1 MTHPDPAWPPS
12 SHIEVKGAFIMSAI
26 QTLAEFRKLGES
38 ALAEQGVT
46 ELEPHA
52 FYPAE
57 LRRSVHS
64 AIYDRFGTPGIFW
77 VGLETPHY
85 FTTQEHQVESAL
97 QQGIS
102 PLAQAVA
109 QASPEQ
115 RPDAVAAY
123 LEGLLA
129 AMNITV
135 LDSVRGHPYEAGWAA
150 QTLGPAQDMHF
161 RLVSHST
168 SYRDHEAFARGILH
182 WCLRAYT
189 PDVLDFD
196 FRYEPEGSVD
206 FPGYS
211 RVHFSLRFKSMSAG
225 QTHVLL
231 MAEERSAAR
240 EALFRRALEHAM
252 TQEQRAT
259 QALGELAKVHQH
271 TLESIHYAAALQKQ
285 QLPGPSRWR
294 HRLRDL
300 AAHWEP
306 KDVIGGDMWWMDGA
320 SEQDARVRLA
330 LIDCTGHGVPG
341 AMLALLVTNTL
352 ERLYLNTPDLPA
364 LQAMEGIQQAL
375 QQSFGRQQQAM
386 DIDNGCDLVLLDID
400 PGRQSMCVALAGL
413 GLVLWRQRSRQ
424 LEWIA
429 SPRSGI
435 SSRPESLERIA
446 IREVSYSPGDRLL
459 LVTDGVTDQIGE
471 ALPPRALGYRRLQ
484 TSLERT
490 GSGSV
495 QQCIEDLVQTLRSW
509 QGAQVRRDDI
519 TLLAIDLP

>member
-1 MTHPDPAWPPS
+1 
-12 SHIEVKGAFIMSAI
+12 
-26 QTLAEFRKLGES
+26 
-38 ALAEQGVT
+38 
-46 ELEPHA
+46 
-52 FYPAE
+52 
-57 LRRSVHS
+57 
-64 AIYDRFGTPGIFW
+64 
-77 VGLETPHY
+77 
-85 FTTQEHQVESAL
+85 
-97 QQGIS
+97 
-102 PLAQAVA
+102 
-109 QASPEQ
+109 
-115 RPDAVAAY
+115 
-123 LEGLLA
+123 
-129 AMNITV
+129 
-135 LDSVRGHPYEAGWAA
+135 
-150 QTLGPAQDMHF
+150 
-161 RLVSHST
+161 
-168 SYRDHEAFARGILH
+168 
-182 WCLRAYT
+182 
-189 PDVLDFD
+189 
-196 FRYEPEGSVD
+196 
-206 FPGYS
+206 
-211 RVHFSLRFKSMSAG
+211 
-225 QTHVLL
+225 
-231 MAEERSAAR
+231 
-240 EALFRRALEHAM
+240 
-252 TQEQRAT
+252 
-259 QALGELAKVHQH
+259 
-271 TLESIHYAAALQKQ
+271 
-285 QLPGPSRWR
+285 
-294 HRLRDL
+294 
-300 AAHWEP
+300 
-306 KDVIGGDMWWMDGA
+306 MWWMDGA